1 MYCAT
6 KTLGGINMT
15 QLNLNLNLE
24 EIEAAIL
31 ESNMENII
39 KSSVI
44 LMLNQYMENER
55 DAYLQAEAYE
65 RNDTRVT
72 HRNGYY
78 ERDYTLAIGKITLK
92 VPRTRDGKFSTTLFD
107 RYQRTDKAFIL
118 SMMEMVVQGVSTRRV
133 TKIVEELIGETVSAS
148 FISTLMKRLDPLVN
162 EWANRKLDH
171 STFAFLY
178 VDAMYIKVREN
189 RKIVSK
195 AVYVAAGLRADGK
208 TEIIGFK
215 INSVESYTAWKGF
228 LQELKDRGLNKP
240 EIIISD
246 AHEGLKKA
254 ISECFLGTGW
264 QRCLFHFTR
273 NIFTKLP
280 KKGSETFRRKVTAI
294 FNEGTLKDA
303 KTKYQA
309 LQDEYSDVEKYE
321 KAMDILEQGFDEVTQ
336 YYQFK
341 PAIHRYIRT
350 TNRVEN
356 INLQIRRREKV
367 IRIFPN
373 HASATRLIGATL
385 MDLDEEMKKK
395 LNRFSYKN
403 LYVEE

>member
-1 MYCAT
+1 
-6 KTLGGINMT
+6 MT
-15 QLNLNLNLE
+15 QLNLNLNQE

-31 ESNMENII
+31 ESNMDNII

-72 HRNGYY
+72 QRNGYY
-78 ERDYTLAIGKITLK
+78 ERDYTLAIGRITLK
-92 VPRTRDGKFSTTLFD
+92 VPRTRDGKFSTTLFE
-107 RYQRTDKAFIL
+107 RHQRMDKAFIL

-148 FISTLMKRLDPLVN
+148 FISTLTKRLDPLIK
-162 EWANRKLDH
+162 EWASRKLDH
-171 STFAFLY
+171 CHFAFLY
-178 VDAMYIKVREN
+178 ADAMYIKVREN

-195 AVYVAAGLRADGK
+195 AVYIAAGLRADGK

-215 INSVESYTAWKGF
+215 VASVESYTAWKGF
-228 LQELKDRGLNKP
+228 FQELMERGLNKP
-240 EIIISD
+240 ELVISD
-246 AHEGLKKA
+246 AHVGLKKA

-280 KKGSETFRRKVTAI
+280 KKETGAFRRKVTAI
-294 FNEGTLKDA
+294 FREDTLKGA
-303 KTKYQA
+303 KLKYQA
-309 LQDEYSDVEKYE
+309 LQDEYSEVDKYE
-321 KAMDILEQGFDEVTQ
+321 KAMDVLEQGFDEVTQ

-341 PAIHRYIRT
+341 PAIHRFIRT

-373 HASATRLIGATL
+373 HDSATRLIGAVI
-385 MDLDEEMKKK
+385 MDIDDEVKKK
-395 LNRFSYKN
+395 SHMFSYKN
-403 LYVEE
+403 VYVEE